1 MFQCLFFLSLQ
12 KKKKKKKTCWKCS
25 TAGKKEK
32 LFDIRARMTS
42 SRSPVLFCVSE
53 CYKSELS
60 GPSLSL
66 KLCHCFIQA
75 SRLCESTKAHR
86 WEPSALNL
94 SALPFLFFSGL
105 DNTRRGRKKKK
116 RARDRKRTDI
126 YTVIAAATLWE
137 RLRNYK
143 TEVVHD

>member
-1 MFQCLFFLSLQ
+1 MFQRLFFLSLSL
-12 KKKKKKKTCWKCS
+12 KKKKKKR
-25 TAGKKEK
+25 AGNVAQREKKEK

-94 SALPFLFFSGL
+94 SALPFFFFSVS
-105 DNTRRGRKKKK
+105 TTHREKEQKK
-116 RARDRKRTDI
+116 RARDRKSTDF
-126 YTVIAAATLWE
+126 YTVITAATLWE

-143 TEVVHD
+143 TEVVHN